1 MKTHS
6 YVVKYN
12 DMWDN
17 DFHTLQVFDTKEEAE
32 AFVADKEHWKQE
44 FKDEFGVDYN
54 SLRESDFTDSMEDW
68 LNEFVNK
75 NDNLE
80 EIRYFIVEI

>member
-1 MKTHS
+1 MKTHR

-12 DMWDN
+12 DMWDD

-32 AFVADKEHWKQE
+32 DFIAEKEHWKQE